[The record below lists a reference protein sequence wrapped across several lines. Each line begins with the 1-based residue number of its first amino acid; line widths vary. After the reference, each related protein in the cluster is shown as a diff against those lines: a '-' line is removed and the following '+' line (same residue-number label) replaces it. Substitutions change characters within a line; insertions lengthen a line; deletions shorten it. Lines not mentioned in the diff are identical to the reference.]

1 TNSYS
6 LAMGYKG
13 KATGSY
19 AIAIGNNVTAQS
31 YSSFV
36 TGYYNIIGGNSATPT
51 ATDPLFVI
59 GNGTYIIPSNAIT
72 VLHNGNTGIG
82 TNSPNVKM
90 DINGGFALRQTTPA
104 ELSTSVNNYNIGTGS
119 YFRLSSSAAVNI
131 TGISNG
137 VDGKMII
144 ITNYGL
150 NNITLVN
157 SSTSSTDI
165 NRFLFSS
172 GASITLNT
180 NHTITLLYDSVSQRW
195 RDISLR

>member
-1 TNSYS
+1 
-6 LAMGYKG
+6 MGYKG